1 MLIGKS
7 GVGKSVIIEVL
18 TEAFGTYTTTHNVI
32 RMNPK
37 AITDV

>member
-1 MLIGKS
+1 MLIGSS
-7 GVGKSVIIEVL
+7 GVGKSVIVEIL
-18 TEAFGTYTTTHNVI
+18 TEAFGSYSIQTNII